1 MKKFTNVFETCV
13 TADVNPGNQLSD
25 TGVTNHYTPIEN
37 IVTNV
42 KNLYAT
48 HLGIVASVAE
58 DGVSVK
64 LQSSK
69 FVNKEAIN
77 SVLSE
82 RFNNSVYNKDMS
94 LYTYILSQGLDSIK
108 MVPIGQYYIVYF
120 SPSDIKTAEPGVEP
134 IGNSTSACEELEN
147 SNISVQEVELQSL
160 TIFNEDDDQE
170 LEDENK
176 KQLIAILDN
185 KDKVKAAKQ
194 LEALVSKAM
203 NLPREYYFA
212 GVKDKDGEESIALRW
227 KYTKKRPHNKTS
239 EQTRS
244 LINIFG
250 TGDDAIWIGDFDKDA
265 MFKLPKEVIT
275 LINNILEMLDAEKTN
290 NPCIYAI
297 NMKDEKNTERSSNN
311 DKDTNKDT
319 DNGEDTDKDNTDNDD
334 PNEEDTK
341 GSVSSKQLFG

>member
-58 DGVSVK
+58 DGVSIK

-120 SPSDIKTAEPGVEP
+120 SPSDIATAEPGVEP

-147 SNISVQEVELQSL
+147 SNISVQEVEMQSL

-194 LEALVSKAM
+194 LEALISRAM

-250 TGDDAIWIGDFDKDA
+250 TGDEAIWIGDFDKDA

-275 LINNILEMLDAEKTN
+275 LINNLLEMLDAEKTN
-290 NPCIYAI
+290 NPSVYTI
-297 NMKDEKNTERSSNN
+297 NTERSSDRDNK
-311 DKDTNKDT
+311 DKDEDNNNKDA
-319 DNGEDTDKDNTDNDD
+319 DKDNKDDNDE

-341 GSVSSKQLFG
+341 GSISSKQLFG

>member
-120 SPSDIKTAEPGVEP
+120 SPSDITTAEPGVEP

-147 SNISVQEVELQSL
+147 SNISVQEVEMQSL

-176 KQLIAILDN
+176 KQLLAILDN

-194 LEALVSKAM
+194 LEALIFKAM

-227 KYTKKRPHNKTS
+227 KYIKKRPHNKTS

-250 TGDDAIWIGDFDKDA
+250 TGDEAIWIGDFDKDA

-275 LINNILEMLDAEKTN
+275 LINNLLEMLDAEKTN
-290 NPCIYAI
+290 NPSVYAI
-297 NMKDEKNTERSSNN
+297 NMEKSSDRDNKDN
-311 DKDTNKDT
+311 DKDKDS
-319 DNGEDTDKDNTDNDD
+319 DIDKDTDKDNKDDNDE
-334 PNEEDTK
+334 PNVEDTK